1 MKHGVPCTSGW
12 GDCLSTAVKDSVS
25 IGVPPRAPRSAGAVM
40 FMSATCDRHEG
51 YAPPLKKNY
60 GCHPARGMPSAC
72 TTLAKKKLVLYEAP
86 SCVPRRGQFA
96 RAARVVTPRGS
107 VEMLLVAHIPNPKPK
122 AHNRRIPSPEFRFGI
137 HGKTVGIHGFL

>member
-51 YAPPLKKNY
+51 YAPP
-60 GCHPARGMPSAC
+60 PQ
-72 TTLAKKKLVLYEAP
+72 KKLWMPPRTRDAKRMHHSSQEEA
-86 SCVPRRGQFA
+86 GA
-96 RAARVVTPRGS
+96 
-107 VEMLLVAHIPNPKPK
+107 L
-122 AHNRRIPSPEFRFGI
+122 
-137 HGKTVGIHGFL
+137 